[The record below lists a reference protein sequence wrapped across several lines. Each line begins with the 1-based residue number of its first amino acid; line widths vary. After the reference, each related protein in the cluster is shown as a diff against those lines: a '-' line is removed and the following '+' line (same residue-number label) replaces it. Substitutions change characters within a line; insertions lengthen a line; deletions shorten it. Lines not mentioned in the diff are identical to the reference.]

1 MLSIFV
7 LPNTCADLTYFAL
20 TRKKLCDKI
29 FIFPLDILRNRLLL
43 QSTGL
48 LVELVGGFLLP
59 ELISLSS
66 MSVSC
71 SAPAAA
77 VLHSQPSLSCITT
90 FTDLLLAFFLPV
102 LDSAVN
108 VLHLGRVSQR
118 VGVRALQ
125 FLLLLLLYSVSVS
138 FRALI
143 EARVAAN
150 ANVCLSSLRFNT
162 DMSRCV
168 LC

>member
-1 MLSIFV
+1 ML
-7 LPNTCADLTYFAL
+7 P
-20 TRKKLCDKI
+20 
-29 FIFPLDILRNRLLL
+29 
-43 QSTGL
+43 G
-48 LVELVGGFLLP
+48 
-59 ELISLSS
+59 LISLSS

-71 SAPAAA
+71 SAPVAA

-90 FTDLLLAFFLPV
+90 FTDSLLAFFLPV

-125 FLLLLLLYSVSVS
+125 FLLLLLLLYSVSVS

-143 EARVAAN
+143 EASVAAN

-162 DMSRCV
+162 DMSSVCSVNCRTV
-168 LC
+168 SLTLLLL